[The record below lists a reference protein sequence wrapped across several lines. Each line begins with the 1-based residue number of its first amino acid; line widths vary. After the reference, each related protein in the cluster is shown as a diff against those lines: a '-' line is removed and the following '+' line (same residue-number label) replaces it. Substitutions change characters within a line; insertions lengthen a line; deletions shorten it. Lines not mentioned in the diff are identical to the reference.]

1 MIRKRVTAMI
11 LISFLVLCLLSG
23 CGYAPKPVKAAW
35 PLDGTVVELPFKAE
49 YSDYDLENYGKI
61 TFSKVEG
68 IEDVTGFNRDGHG
81 TTELYKHIHEALEAA
96 GMECTEYP
104 FYIDRYRHSG
114 YLLTFSGS
122 QGAMYFC
129 IEANE
134 AGKFTFGPMVN
145 DDFIPWPRHLA
156 YYYSPSSSILTSM
169 SLEES
174 LEGFAEFYE
183 SIGAY
188 NVRVADNILTVIGDD
203 MAMTVTFEA
212 EEDATHVTY
221 SVVQDQLYLLD
232 GKVVDAKGNVVFVA
246 EKSFSNLLCVEE
258 KVTGERPY
266 VLLYNDNQAAELYT
280 LEGEL
285 LCSQTSLQ
293 EECYAGLYWSG
304 TEGQKKVIT
313 DLTTGQVAY
322 LADAWC
328 ISDAYALLLVDGEL
342 QYFHGLDRY
351 VVQSYEGVSDIYTSD
366 YGEYPYCLVWF
377 EDGTVDVVDKRGQSL
392 ELGISFT
399 DGTLVDGY
407 LVYSNDEYEA
417 VICSLTDGEVVM
429 EANLG
434 EIKEIL
440 SDSVVIR
447 QASNSYVMADFRGNI
462 LTREYEHIDK
472 VSESYLLGRYND
484 GYDLL
489 DDTGNAIFSSS
500 NAVSVDVLDEYRL
513 CVFDSGAEMVY
524 IQDLDGNI
532 LAEFDSCVDTVRLF
546 ADGQYLVLTHP
557 DPEDY
562 SLPLRRY
569 SLVDINGNVVYQDAD
584 AVISCDGLR
593 AVVEK
598 DGQYLLIDMQGNAVA
613 GTAVVHVTN

>member
-1 MIRKRVTAMI
+1 MNRKRVTAMI
-11 LISFLVLCLLSG
+11 MISLLVLYLLSG
-23 CGYAPKPVKAAW
+23 CGYTPKPVKAAW

-49 YSDYDLENYGKI
+49 YSDYDFENYGKI

-68 IEDVTGFNRDGHG
+68 IEDVTGFNG
-81 TTELYKHIHEALEAA
+81 TTELYKHIHETLEAA
-96 GMECTEYP
+96 GVECTEYP

-114 YLLTFSGS
+114 YCLTFPGS
-122 QGAMYFC
+122 QGTMYFC

-134 AGKFTFGPMVN
+134 TGKFTFGPMVN
-145 DDFIPWPRHLA
+145 DDSIPWPRHLA

-188 NVRVADNILTVIGDD
+188 NVKIADNLLTVIGDD
-203 MAMTVTFEA
+203 MAMTITFDA
-212 EEDATHVTY
+212 GEDATHVTY

-232 GKVVDAKGNVVFVA
+232 GKVVDANGNIVFIP
-246 EKSFSNLLCVEE
+246 EKSFSNLLFVDE
-258 KVTGERPY
+258 KVTGEAAY
-266 VLLYNDNQAAELYT
+266 VLLYNDNQAPELYT

-285 LCSQTSLQ
+285 LCSQTGLQ

-328 ISDAYALLLVDGEL
+328 VSDTYALLLVDGEL

-351 VVQSYEGVSDIYTSD
+351 VAQSYEGVSDIYTSN
-366 YGEYPYCLVWF
+366 YEEHPYCLVWF
-377 EDGTVDVVDKRGQSL
+377 EDGTVDVVDRPGKSL

-399 DGTLVDGY
+399 DGKLVDGY
-407 LVYSNDEYEA
+407 LVYSNDEYES
-417 VICSLTDGEVVM
+417 VICSLPDGEVVT
-429 EANLG
+429 ETNLG
-434 EIKEIL
+434 EVTEIL
-440 SDSVVIR
+440 FSSVVIR
-447 QASNSYVMADFRGNI
+447 QASNSYVMADFQGNI

-472 VSESYLLGRYND
+472 ASESYLLGRYDD

-489 DDTGNAIFSSS
+489 DDTGNVIFSSS

-513 CVFDSGAEMVY
+513 CVFDSGAERVC

-532 LAEFDSCVDTVRLF
+532 LAEFDSCVEAVRLW

-562 SLPLRRY
+562 SSPLRRY

-584 AVISCDGLR
+584 AIISCDGLR

-598 DGQYLLIDMQGNAVA
+598 DGRPLLIDMQGKAVA
-613 GTAVVHVTN
+613 STAVMYVTN